1 MSDWSGSRY
10 EGPKENGWYQ
20 GKGVFYFP
28 NGVKYDGEFVK
39 GEFHGEGTL
48 IYPNGVSS
56 FKPAQGR
63 YVAKWERGKMIDGQ
77 YFFHDDLKY
86 DFEKWDYCTTTDRRF
101 YTEIKKGN

>member
-56 FKPAQGR
+56 
-63 YVAKWERGKMIDGQ
+63 
-77 YFFHDDLKY
+77 
-86 DFEKWDYCTTTDRRF
+86 C
-101 YTEIKKGN
+101 

>member
-1 MSDWSGSRY
+1 MERGKKNLPTLCWCKKSVKNRKMSDWSGSRY

-56 FKPAQGR
+56 
-63 YVAKWERGKMIDGQ
+63 
-77 YFFHDDLKY
+77 
-86 DFEKWDYCTTTDRRF
+86 C
-101 YTEIKKGN
+101 

>member
-56 FKPAQGR
+56 CKVNR
-63 YVAKWERGKMIDGQ
+63 DDMWRSGK
-77 YFFHDDLKY
+77 
-86 DFEKWDYCTTTDRRF
+86 EAR
-101 YTEIKKGN
+101 